1 MLSVDEGQFERGYSP
16 IAGCLLLA
24 AGGCVLTS
32 LIAAVWWFLLRG

>member
-1 MLSVDEGQFERGYSP
+1 MLSVDEQQFEHGYGR